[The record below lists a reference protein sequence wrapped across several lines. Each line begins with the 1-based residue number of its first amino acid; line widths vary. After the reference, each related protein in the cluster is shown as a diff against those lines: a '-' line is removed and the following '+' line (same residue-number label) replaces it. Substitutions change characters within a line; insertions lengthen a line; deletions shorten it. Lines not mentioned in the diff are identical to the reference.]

1 MSHVKGRILLVDDN
15 EEFLDSTKDVLEEE
29 DYQVVTAVGG
39 EEAIRQVESSVF
51 DVVLMDIKMPGLN
64 GVDTFI
70 EMKKRNRGV
79 KVIMCTAYIVENL
92 IRRAWEE
99 GAYAVLNK
107 PFEMDLLFRTIE
119 MVGQSGNR
127 GAILV
132 ADRDK
137 QFCAELR
144 SVLGSHGHRVLV
156 SHDGRDAL
164 KRAEHYAFDI
174 LLLDINLPLV
184 NGVEVHRR
192 IRAVRPDTFITV
204 LVGAGNEMHSEVQ
217 RKLREESGLTILVKP
232 LDLNRLTDLMATM
245 CEAKRLQKS

>member
-1 MSHVKGRILLVDDN
+1 MKGRILLVDDN

-29 DYQVVTAVGG
+29 NYQVATAVGG
-39 EEAIRQVESSVF
+39 EEAIRQVEHSVF
-51 DVVLMDIKMPGLN
+51 DVILMDIKMPGIN
-64 GVDTFI
+64 GVDAFI
-70 EMKKRNRGV
+70 EMKKRNPAV

-107 PFEMDLLFRTIE
+107 PLQMDLLFRTLE

-127 GAILV
+127 GAILI
-132 ADRDK
+132 ADRDR
-137 QFCAELR
+137 QFCVDVQSALR
-144 SVLGSHGHRVLV
+144 DCGHRVEV

-174 LLLDINLPLV
+174 LLLDMHLSLV

-192 IRAVRPDTFITV
+192 IKAARPNTFMTV
-204 LVGAGNEMHSEVQ
+204 IFVCAEEMNNEVQ
-217 RKLREESGLTILVKP
+217 RKLREESGLTVLVKP
-232 LDLNRLTDLMATM
+232 LDMARLTDLVATM
-245 CEAKRLQKS
+245 CAAIRR